1 MGVTYIDLACKKC
14 GELFKVEKSYYNHRI
29 KKGSIVLFCSTRCN
43 NDSRIHKRVSKQCKY
58 CNKFFTIREN
68 QEKYFCSQSCSATFN
83 NCNKKY
89 GTRVS
94 KLEVW
99 IQDKLTELYSKLKI
113 VYNEKEAINSELDIY
128 IPELKLAFELNGIF
142 HYEPIHGKDLLK
154 RIKNNDNRKFQA
166 CLERGIE
173 LCIIDTTSQK
183 VFKEKSSEK
192 YLQIIK
198 NIINK
203 KLEEAAGIEPAS

>member
-1 MGVTYIDLACKKC
+1 MGATYIDLACKKC
-14 GELFKVEKSYYNHRI
+14 GKLFKTRENYYNHRI
-29 KKGSIVLFCSTRCN
+29 RKGSIVLFCSTRCN
-43 NDSRIHKRVSKQCKY
+43 NDSRIQERIDKQCKH
-58 CNKFFTIREN
+58 CSRGFTIREK
-68 QEKYFCSQSCSATFN
+68 QKKYFCSRSCSATFN
-83 NCNKKY
+83 NCNKKH

-99 IQDKLTELYSKLKI
+99 VQDKLTEIYSKLKI
-113 VYNEKEAINSELDIY
+113 LYNEKEAINAELDIY
-128 IPELKLAFELNGIF
+128 IPGLKLAFELNGIF

-198 NIINK
+198 NIINS
-203 KLEEAAGIEPAS
+203 KLEAGRIELPS